1 MQARAASERP
11 ESKVEIHRAQ
21 LWQRWRARWH
31 VFRCGRA
38 LIPSLS
44 FRAAV
49 KPSAISTTVRA
60 RFQTF
65 RHRLQTAR
73 LLAGRA
79 PMSPQPPG
87 LPRGL
92 SCTTCQTKKPRN
104 KSGLSSFIVDTKIES
119 VGEPDIRHAL
129 HHCRHHRLFQVR
141 RLCECHHPLETLG
154 LKHNRYIVRV
164 ICPAVNT

>member
-44 FRAAV
+44 FCAAV
-49 KPSAISTTVRA
+49 KPSASSTTVRA
-60 RFQTF
+60 RVQTF

-87 LPRGL
+87 FPEVFPAPRAKQKSPETNRGFPASSSIRRPNQSVNQISGMPCTPAAIIASFKSDDSANAITRSRL
-92 SCTTCQTKKPRN
+92 SASNTIVISFELSAPR
-104 KSGLSSFIVDTKIES
+104 
-119 VGEPDIRHAL
+119 
-129 HHCRHHRLFQVR
+129 
-141 RLCECHHPLETLG
+141 
-154 LKHNRYIVRV
+154 
-164 ICPAVNT
+164 